1 MEEELEILPNFAVI
15 KLVNIDIRKGQ
26 RIIIND
32 FELINDIG
40 ENFAIRDLFG
50 ITLEFL
56 KNIQQEKD
64 FKESKG
70 TLNPSNEISTSVK
83 T

>member
-32 FELINDIG
+32 FELINDDIG

-64 FKESKG
+64 FKRNDFKR
-70 TLNPSNEISTSVK
+70 NINIS
-83 T
+83 